1 MFKVG
6 LFLLGLLNTVYG
18 RIRRNE
24 IKKAKV
30 MIKKIRIDMIFDS
43 ITRNCWKS
51 GIQYETLM
59 KNAEILD
66 IKLKG
71 RKEVVLI
78 RFHKADMIFIEDYER
93 FIIEMEVH
101 GVKRGTYI
109 TTGVFEGKII
119 KINSKVYSL
128 SRQVKVID
136 FFDFIKSQL
145 GLYGIASEVFK
156 SKKLRFYK
164 YFPS

>member
-1 MFKVG
+1 
-6 LFLLGLLNTVYG
+6 
-18 RIRRNE
+18 
-24 IKKAKV
+24 

-43 ITRNCWKS
+43 ITRSCWKS
-51 GIQYETLM
+51 GIQYETIM

-78 RFHKADMIFIEDYER
+78 RFHKAEMIFVEDYER

-101 GVKRGTYI
+101 GVKKGTYI

-119 KINSKVYSL
+119 KTNNKAFPH
-128 SRQVKVID
+128 SRQVKVVD
-136 FFDFIKSQL
+136 YFNFIKSQL
-145 GLYGIASEVFK
+145 GMYGMAAEVFK
-156 SKKLRFYK
+156 TKKLRFYK
-164 YFPS
+164 YLPS